1 MGVWISLCDGLLRW
15 VFVWLLLGCGGRV
28 CVYVTWLVLVEP
40 MCIQTTIGSAKKL
53 AALQEDKF
61 GEGALSFSN
70 SKSDKRKNKNNLRK
84 KVVLVYECLL
94 SGCFLLNPCEF
105 KQLLA
110 VPKISVLCKGKIWGR
125 GPKYFRQQR

>member
-1 MGVWISLCDGLLRW
+1 MVCHDSCEKWGFGLACVMVCCCW

-53 AALQEDKF
+53 AALRENKF

-70 SKSDKRKNKNNLRK
+70 SKSDKKKNKTN
-84 KVVLVYECLL
+84 
-94 SGCFLLNPCEF
+94 
-105 KQLLA
+105 
-110 VPKISVLCKGKIWGR
+110 
-125 GPKYFRQQR
+125 